1 MTGIYVH
8 VPFCA
13 RKCPYCDFYSAVPDK
28 NILEDYTQAL
38 VRNIRGYTSKGVKA
52 DTLYFGGGTPS
63 LLRPAQLDCIIRAA
77 KDTFVLENAEITLE
91 ANPCTVTS
99 EKLEAYLD
107 SGINRLSLGV
117 QSAVESELETLGR
130 LHSFETAKKAVENAK
145 KAGFENISCD
155 IMLGTP
161 GQTLSTL
168 ETSINS
174 LLSLDIQ
181 HISAYML
188 KIEQGTAFDCDK
200 IRNSCADDELSAQMY
215 LKTVEMLVNAGFEQ
229 YEISNFARNGKRS
242 RHNMKYW
249 KGESYLGFGPSAHS
263 FFDNVRYFCP
273 GDTKAFITQKTQPRI
288 VQEENPDKLE
298 EYIMLALRLSDGIG
312 FEKLTAL
319 GGNVNAV
326 VQAARTFEKAGLC
339 SISQDKLH
347 LTPQGFLVSNG
358 IISQLIE
365 SAES

>member
-1 MTGIYVH
+1 M
-8 VPFCA
+8 
-13 RKCPYCDFYSAVPDK
+13 
-28 NILEDYTQAL
+28 
-38 VRNIRGYTSKGVKA
+38 
-52 DTLYFGGGTPS
+52 
-63 LLRPAQLDCIIRAA
+63 
-77 KDTFVLENAEITLE
+77 
-91 ANPCTVTS
+91 
-99 EKLEAYLD
+99 
-107 SGINRLSLGV
+107 

-358 IISQLIE
+358 IISQLID